1 MTILKKFF
9 PILLPV
15 IIIAVAGLT
24 SFALVMAKPEPE
36 KKKAAEIARH
46 IRAVTAHRDTVT
58 LTVQTQGT
66 VEAKQVID
74 LVPQV
79 SGQVVYVSKKF
90 VAGGL
95 FKKGEIIL
103 RIDPRDYQ
111 YTVTSLEAQ
120 VAGSRQQLVR
130 EQAEAALAKSEWEEL
145 GDGGKASDLT
155 LRKPQLADVEAKVK
169 AAEAN
174 LHVAQL
180 NLERTE
186 IYAPFNGLLTSK
198 NVDLGQ
204 FISVGTKIG
213 KFYSTDVLE
222 VRLPMSNKDLSQFD
236 VAGLRA
242 GRVSLDVT
250 LTGHFAD
257 QENHWKARVVRTEGL
272 VNTKTRIMF
281 VVAQLR
287 GDQLLSVNENL
298 PISIGQFVSAEVE
311 GKTYGNIFRL
321 PREVLRQGDEVLVV
335 DKDNK
340 LQSRKVTVVKSTRD
354 YVVITDGLKEG
365 DIVSTSQLG
374 VDVDGLL
381 VQYDLGQGATS

>member
-1 MTILKKFF
+1 MTLLKRFL

-15 IIIAVAGLT
+15 VIIAVAALA

-36 KKKAAEIARH
+36 KKKTTEIARH
-46 IRAVTAHRDTVT
+46 IRAVTVHKNTVT
-58 LTVQTQGT
+58 LVVQTQGT
-66 VEAKQVID
+66 VEAKQAID

-79 SGQVVYVSKKF
+79 SGQLVYVSDKF

-95 FKKGEIIL
+95 FKKGEVIL

-111 YTVTSLEAQ
+111 YSVTSLEAQ
-120 VAGSRQQLVR
+120 VAGSRQLLIK

-145 GDGGKASDLT
+145 GDGKASDLT
-155 LRKPQLADVEAKVK
+155 LRKPQLADAEAKLK

-186 IYAPFNGLLTSK
+186 IRAPFNGLLTSK
-198 NVDLGQ
+198 SVDLGQ
-204 FISVGTKIG
+204 FISVGTKVG

-222 VRLPMSNKDLSQFD
+222 VRLPMSSKDLSQFD
-236 VAGLRA
+236 LAGLRA
-242 GRVSLDVT
+242 GRVTLDVT

-287 GDQLLSVNENL
+287 GDQLLSVDEKL

-311 GKTYGNIFRL
+311 GKTYTDVFRL

-335 DKDNK
+335 DGNNK
-340 LQSRKVTVVKSTRD
+340 LQTRKVTVVKSTRD